1 MTEFIEAY
9 KPLIIYVA
17 IVISSVII
25 LRLLTKFIVKW
36 LIKKESNRLPE
47 SPVRSMK
54 MVKLTLNLLW
64 LVLGIIAL
72 SAIFVDRDKDEVLLG
87 YFKLASYIGIV
98 TVVTIISATL
108 CNLWFKHR
116 ISEKVTHD
124 FDPTTYKFLRYISV
138 FAICFIGLLFVLM
151 AFPSLKG
158 VAQTALGGAGV
169 LALIAG
175 VASQEALSNLVGGI
189 FIVSFKPFK
198 IGDVIKITDTMV
210 GTVTDITLRHT
221 VIRNFENKMIVIPNA
236 VINKEK
242 LINYDLG
249 ELKCCE
255 HIEMG
260 ITYDSDITL
269 AKKILQ
275 QECENHPLIYDNR
288 TALDK
293 SDGKPIVK
301 TALTKFNDSS
311 ITIRAWAWSSSFGN
325 SFTLKC
331 DVYESAKKRFDSEG
345 IGLAFPTRTI
355 YMANEKHSENKA

>member
-1 MTEFIEAY
+1 MVEFIANY
-9 KPLIIYVA
+9 KSLLIYVT
-17 IVISSVII
+17 IVILSVFI
-25 LRLLTKFIVKW
+25 LRFLTKFFIRW
-36 LIKKESNRLPE
+36 LIKKETNRL
-47 SPVRSMK
+47 SDAPVRSMK
-54 MVKLTLNLLW
+54 MVKMTLNLLW
-64 LVLGIIAL
+64 LILGVIAL
-72 SAIFVDRDKDEVLLG
+72 SAVFVDRDKDELLVG
-87 YFKLASYIGIV
+87 YFKKASYIGIV
-98 TVVTIISATL
+98 TVVTIITATL

-116 ISEKVTHD
+116 IEEKVTLD
-124 FDPTTYKFLRYISV
+124 FDPTTYKFLRYVTV
-138 FAICFIGLLFVLM
+138 FVICFIGLLFALM

-189 FIVSFKPFK
+189 FIVTFKPFK

-210 GTVTDITLRHT
+210 GTVTDITMRHT

-255 HIEMG
+255 HIELG
-260 ITYDSDITL
+260 ITYDSNIEL

-275 QECENHPLIYDNR
+275 EECENHPLIYDNR
-288 TALDK
+288 SELEK
-293 SDGKPIVK
+293 KDGLPIVK

-325 SFTLKC
+325 SFALKC
-331 DVYESAKKRFDSEG
+331 DVYESVKKRFDNEG
-345 IGLAFPTRTI
+345 VGLAFPTRTI
-355 YMANEKHSENKA
+355 YMANANNSENK